1 MRFMPF
7 PLKNQRQI
15 CYNRKDKGG
24 FFMFCTKCGTQV
36 PDGMHFCTNCGK
48 QLVFPEPPPD
58 GSIPMNLQKSTA
70 TQVQPQPIPQPIP
83 QPAQPKKQLP
93 FFLIPVVVVVL
104 IAIIAVLA
112 AYIILNPKDTAA
124 DDAAQDA
131 PVSSVQQV
139 QPVQPDTIPNDT
151 KNAAEP
157 EPEPVAP
164 EPVQPAPAA
173 SIPAAVPA
181 PEPETPVY
189 PTVTMADI
197 ADVSASSSLSEY
209 DMVHTPWRAVD
220 NDASTA
226 WVEGADSYGVG
237 ESISLTLNDTV
248 TVNGFTIMAGYHKN
262 RDLYN
267 KNSRPAAL
275 TVTAADGT
283 SESFQLDDVMSAQ
296 TFQFSKP
303 MQTDHIKFTI
313 QDIYPGNKYTDT
325 VISEISLF

>member
-1 MRFMPF
+1 MRITPF

-24 FFMFCTKCGTQV
+24 FLMFCTKCGTQV

-48 QLVFPEPPPD
+48 QLVFPEMPSD

-70 TQVQPQPIPQPIP
+70 TQVQPQPMPQPVP

-93 FFLIPVVVVVL
+93 FFLIPVVVVLL
-104 IAIIAVLA
+104 IAIIAALA

-131 PVSSVQQV
+131 SVSSVQ
-139 QPVQPDTIPNDT
+139 PDNKPEDMD
-151 KNAAEP
+151 NAAEP

-189 PTVTMADI
+189 PAVTMADI
-197 ADVSASSSLSEY
+197 VDVFASSSLSEY

-220 NDASTA
+220 NDAATA

-237 ESISLTLNDTV
+237 ESLSLTLNDTV
-248 TVNGFTIMAGYHKN
+248 TVNGFTIMAGYHKS

-313 QDIYPGNKYTDT
+313 LDIYPGNKYTDT